1 MTKRKSFIRSGH
13 VGRHY
18 VMFFGN
24 FALPW
29 AFGLSLL
36 IALGG
41 GALIFGLA
49 VNSIVGVDPVLRNT
63 TNLIIVVAAVLYGL
77 YWLIRGIIRLIRT
90 TLAINGGR
98 IES

>member
-1 MTKRKSFIRSGH
+1 MTKRKSFIRSGN

-29 AFGLSLL
+29 AFGLAVL

-41 GALIFGLA
+41 SALIFGLA

-63 TNLIIVVAAVLYGL
+63 TNLIILVIAALYAL
-77 YWLIRGIIRLIRT
+77 YWIVRGVIRLVRT
-90 TLAINGGR
+90 TMAINGGR